1 MSLYLPIIAVLFG
14 FLLAYFLKAKTKNIT
29 LLLAF
34 SGGFLLTVTILELL
48 PDIYQF
54 GNARISGLFI
64 IGGIILQIAL
74 EYLSGG
80 AEHGHLHLDEN
91 DNHFPILLF
100 VSLCIHS
107 LFEGF
112 PTTERDHLL
121 LGVIVHKIP
130 VAFILSTFLLNSVL
144 SKTKIFLFIV
154 IFALMTPLG
163 SFISLNFNDDIGQYQ
178 IYIEAIV
185 VGIFLHI
192 SSTILF
198 ESSKQ
203 HKFDYLKVI
212 SILTGIGLAVLLIL
226 GH

>member
-212 SILTGIGLAVLLIL
+212 SILTGIGLAVLLSL